1 MLTNSYCCIDTSSS
15 DMRGVF
21 YYMYMYMYML
31 ILLPK
36 LLLTRKFIA
45 YFVFFIGG
53 MSIGKQHISSLTCT
67 LYDYLYVNLFSCVGS
82 KSVNTYKLSRLLLY
96 RARKGH
102 VLFPLYEHATNMW
115 VLLI

>member
-21 YYMYMYMYML
+21 YYMYMYML

-45 YFVFFIGG
+45 YSVFFIGG
-53 MSIGKQHISSLTCT
+53 ISIGKQHISSLTCT
-67 LYDYLYVNLFSCVGS
+67 LYDYLYVNLFSCVGTLTRIS
-82 KSVNTYKLSRLLLY
+82 LVDYCYTERVKGTYCF
-96 RARKGH
+96 
-102 VLFPLYEHATNMW
+102 LFMSMPLTC
-115 VLLI
+115 